1 MGLFDKFKKD
11 KGEEPAPYCID
22 SDYEYNGIA
31 VEVDND
37 EESVKHIGEDFDAL
51 QKDGVEKII
60 RERFIPWFKGE
71 EFADKDDQKIFEG
84 LRVFAIHYHYS
95 RIIAEY
101 SPTNEDGF
109 FGQFEF
115 DFESADDYTADM
127 LEATAFEVY
136 VQDGKIVGTDGY
148 EI

>member
-1 MGLFDKFKKD
+1 MGFFDKFKKS
-11 KGEEPAPYCID
+11 KTEEPP
-22 SDYEYNGIA
+22 SDGTDPVYEYNG
-31 VEVDND
+31 VEIEADDD
-37 EESVKHIGEDFDAL
+37 EESRKHIGEDFDCL
-51 QKDGVEKII
+51 QKEGIKKLI

-71 EFADKDDQKIFEG
+71 EFADRDDQRVFEG

-95 RIIAEY
+95 KIVAEY

-115 DFESADDYTADM
+115 DFDSANDYTADM
-127 LEATAFEVY
+127 FEATAFQVY
-136 VQDGKIVGTDGY
+136 VKDGEVVGTDGY